1 MTRYIKRHNAVKR
14 AEHWSHTISTI
25 TLIITGA
32 FVFVPALGQAVG
44 KDALNIIR
52 VIHRIF
58 AVSFIAVPIVTTL
71 YHPKN
76 LMHQLKANFRRW
88 DADDWQ
94 FMKLFVPYLFGAKR
108 VHMPK
113 QQESKSGQIVAD
125 VVLVFSSILIA
136 ISGVLLWAGKFIAPG
151 VITWALLV
159 HDVAFV
165 LITIVAM
172 AHAYL
177 GGGVFQ
183 PYRGSARLMFGDGLV
198 SESDA
203 LYHWGHWA
211 EAELVSGKNVVEK

>member
-25 TLIITGA
+25 ALIITGA
-32 FVFVPALGQAVG
+32 FVFVPFLGQAIG
-44 KDALNIIR
+44 NEALNVVR
-52 VIHRIF
+52 LIHRVF
-58 AVSFIAVPIVTTL
+58 AVAFIVVPVATTL

-76 LMHQLKANFRRW
+76 LMHQLRVNFRGW
-88 DADDWQ
+88 DKDDWT
-94 FMKLFVPYLFGAKR
+94 FMKLFVPYLFSPKKT
-108 VHMPK
+108 HMPK

-125 VVLVFSSILIA
+125 VVLVVASIFIA
-136 ISGVLLWAGKFIAPG
+136 LSGIVLWAGKFVAPG
-151 VITWALLV
+151 FITAALLV
-159 HDVAFV
+159 HDVAF
-165 LITIVAM
+165 LAITIVAM

-177 GGGVFQ
+177 GAGIFQ

-211 EAELVSGKNVVEK
+211 EAELASGKNVVEK

>member
-25 TLIITGA
+25 TLIVTGL
-32 FVFVPALGQAVG
+32 FVFVPPLGQAIG
-44 KDALNIIR
+44 KDALNIVRLVHR
-52 VIHRIF
+52 VF
-58 AVSFIAVPIVTTL
+58 AVAFIVVPIVTTL

-76 LMHQLKANFRRW
+76 LMHQLRVNFRGW
-88 DADDWQ
+88 DADDWK
-94 FMKLFVPYLFGAKR
+94 FMKLFVPYLFGPKR

-136 ISGVLLWAGKFIAPG
+136 ISGAILWGGKFFAPAI
-151 VITWALLV
+151 ITWALLV

-165 LITIVAM
+165 LITIVAL

-177 GGGVFQ
+177 GSGIFQ

-198 SESDA
+198 AESDA

-211 EAELVSGKNVVEK
+211 EAELASGKNVVEK